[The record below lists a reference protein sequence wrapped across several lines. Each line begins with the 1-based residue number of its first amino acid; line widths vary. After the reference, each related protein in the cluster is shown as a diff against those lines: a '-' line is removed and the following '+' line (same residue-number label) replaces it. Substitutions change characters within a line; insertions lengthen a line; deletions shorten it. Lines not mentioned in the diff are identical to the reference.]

1 MENKRI
7 LDHPIL
13 GPINNDQEVTFT
25 FNDQS
30 YKGINGDTIASALL
44 ANSVRILRYQEE
56 SGAVRGFY
64 CNIGH
69 CFECRV
75 NVNNVE
81 AVRACLT
88 PIQKGMEIKS
98 MKQLPRPF
106 SNEEGA
112 YE

>member
-7 LDHPIL
+7 LEHPIL
-13 GPINNDQEVTFT
+13 GPINIDEEITFT
-25 FNDQS
+25 FNGQS
-30 YKGINGDTIASALL
+30 YQGINGDTIASALL

-56 SGAVRGFY
+56 SGSVRGFY

-81 AVRACLT
+81 SVRACLT
-88 PIQKGMEIKS
+88 PIREGMKIKS
-98 MKQLPRPF
+98 MEQLPRPF
-106 SNEEGA
+106 ANEERA